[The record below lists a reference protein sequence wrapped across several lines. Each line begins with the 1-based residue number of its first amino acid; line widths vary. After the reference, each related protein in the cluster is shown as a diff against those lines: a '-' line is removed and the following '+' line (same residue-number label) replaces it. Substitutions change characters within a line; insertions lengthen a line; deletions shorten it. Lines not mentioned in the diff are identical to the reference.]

1 MKKKI
6 ISLLLLV
13 FSLFIFTACDD
24 KEPVEEAYFDSVPT
38 EVDHHFSNTV
48 RFSDTGTSVKKNKEG
63 KLAGDFI
70 KDKVARLAPKSITDG
85 DTAVF
90 HLNKFESSA
99 TEDSYTSPIGNSYKY
114 LTVRFL
120 GVDTPEST
128 SSIDPWG
135 KAASKYAKSIL
146 ENAEGIIVDASDCA
160 SEIKSGERLD
170 SNGSRWLA
178 LVWYCPD
185 GGNPEDLSQ
194 YRLYQLDLIEECYSR
209 YTGAIATDRIGYT
222 ATSSAEPILYS
233 RYKESF
239 GSINIANLLFEAE
252 LRMTDLKLRIHG
264 ETDPGFDYSKTP
276 TVTTITEALANISDS
291 TNPNNY
297 MSKGTLVQLTGVIL
311 RYVGNN
317 FYMQDK
323 EGSAIYVYMGI
334 EGNSIESLY
343 KVGDTISIQGRLC
356 EYGGQYQMS
365 GIVFKSS
372 TFKKVEGA
380 DAVAMP
386 EPIELTGKET
396 TADFKNLLG
405 KLVTTEITISAI
417 GNPSKDGSYTLS
429 DYDWEISDLVG
440 KTTYDSLSV
449 RVNGTLAPG
458 YDRDSFSKKKT
469 YRVTGI
475 LGVYS
480 EMDLQAKDNYP
491 SYQIVPGNRAVVD
504 GVVVSEIVQK

>member
-1 MKKKI
+1 MKKKL
-6 ISLLLLV
+6 ISLLLLL
-13 FSLFIFTACDD
+13 FSLFLFTACDD
-24 KEPVEEAYFDSVPT
+24 DTPVEDAYFDSIPT
-38 EVDHHFSNTV
+38 AVDHHFSNVV
-48 RFSDTGTSVKKNKEG
+48 RFSDTGTSIKKNKDG
-63 KLAGDFI
+63 KIAGDFI

-90 HLNKFESSA
+90 HLNKFETQA
-99 TEDSYTSPIGNSYKY
+99 TEDQYTNPLGKSYSY
-114 LTVRFL
+114 LTIRFL

-135 KAASKYAKSIL
+135 KAASKYAKSLL
-146 ENAEGIIVDASDCA
+146 ENAEGIILDATDCA

-209 YTGAIATDRIGYT
+209 YTGAIATDRIAYT
-222 ATSSAEPILYS
+222 AKNANEPILYS
-233 RYKESF
+233 RYKSTY
-239 GSINIANLLFEAE
+239 GSINIANILFEAE
-252 LRMTDLKLRIHG
+252 LRMEDLGLRIHG
-264 ETDPGFDYSKTP
+264 ETDPNYDYSKTP
-276 TVTTITEALANISDS
+276 TVTTITDALANISDS

-297 MSKGTLVQLTGVIL
+297 MNKGTLVQVTGVIL

-317 FYMQDK
+317 MYLQDK
-323 EGSAIYVYMGI
+323 NGKAIYVYMGI

-343 KVGDTISIQGRLC
+343 SVGDTISIQGRLC

-380 DAVAMP
+380 DAVEMP
-386 EPIELTGKET
+386 DPIELTGNET
-396 TADFKNLLG
+396 AADLK
-405 KLVTTEITISAI
+405 KLVGNLVKGRITCTSVGSA
-417 GNPSKDGSYTLS
+417 SKDGSFTLYATEYGVDDPDAVS
-429 DYDWEISDLVG
+429 I
-440 KTTYDSLSV
+440 

-458 YDRDSFSKKKT
+458 YDRSTFSKGKT
-469 YRVTGI
+469 YEVVGI
-475 LGVYS
+475 MGLYL
-480 EMDLQAKDNYP
+480 ETDLQEKNNYP

-504 GVVVSEIVQK
+504 EVVISEIKEK

>member
-1 MKKKI
+1 MKKKLL
-6 ISLLLLV
+6 SLLLLFV
-13 FSLFIFTACDD
+13 SLFVFASCKKD
-24 KEPVEEAYFDSVPT
+24 EPIEDEVFFDNIPT
-38 EVDHHFSNTV
+38 EVDHYFSNKIS
-48 RFSDTGTSVKKNKEG
+48 FADTGTSIKKNSEG

-90 HLNKFESSA
+90 HLNEFEKSA
-99 TEDSYTSPIGNSYKY
+99 TEDGYTNSLGRSYTY

-135 KAASKYAKSIL
+135 KAASKYAKSLL
-146 ENAEGIIVDASDCA
+146 ETAEGIIVDASDCA
-160 SEIKSGERLD
+160 NQIKSGERLD

-185 GGNPEDLSQ
+185 GGNPEDLTQ

-209 YTGAIATDRIGYT
+209 YTGAIATDRIAYT
-222 ATSSAEPILYS
+222 AASATEPILYS
-233 RYKESF
+233 RYKQTY
-239 GSINIANLLFEAE
+239 GSIDIANLLFEAE
-252 LRMTDLKLRIHG
+252 LRMEDLGLRIHG
-264 ETDPGFDYSKTP
+264 ETDPNFDYSKTP
-276 TVTTITEALANISDS
+276 TVTTITNTLANISDA

-297 MSKGTLVQLTGVIL
+297 MNKGTLVQLTGVIL

-317 FYMQDK
+317 MYIQDK
-323 EGSAIYVYMGI
+323 NGNAIYVYMGI

-343 KVGDTISIQGRLC
+343 SVGDTISIQGRLC

-386 EPIELTGKET
+386 EPIQLTGNET
-396 TADFKNLLG
+396 VEELKALVG
-405 KLVTTEITISAI
+405 KLVKSTIKCTSVGSA
-417 GNPSKDGSYTLS
+417 SKDGSFTLYATQKNEVKENAVS
-429 DYDWEISDLVG
+429 I
-440 KTTYDSLSV
+440 
-449 RVNGTLAPG
+449 RVNGSLAPG
-458 YDRDSFSKKKT
+458 YDKDSFS
-469 YRVTGI
+469 TGSYEVI
-475 LGVYS
+475 GIMGLYLEV
-480 EMDLQAKDNYP
+480 DLQAENNYP

-504 GVVVSEIVQK
+504 GVVVNEIVKK